1 MDYSLRVAT
10 LDDKPTIAR
19 LIEESARALS
29 REDYTDAQIEAAIA
43 SVFGVDSELIAD
55 RTYFVV
61 EASRELVGCGG
72 WSKRKTLFGG
82 DQYLDRETGELDPA
96 VDAAKIRAFFVHPAF
111 ARKGMGRALLEKC
124 ENDAKAAGFRS
135 LELMATLPGLK
146 LYRALGFEGSD
157 KVSYEVNGVQIEFVP
172 MRKKLG

>member
-10 LDDKPTIAR
+10 LDDKPAIAR
-19 LIEESARALS
+19 LIEESARGLS

-55 RTYFVV
+55 RTYFIV
-61 EASRELVGCGG
+61 EANEELVGCGG

-82 DQYLDRETGELDPA
+82 DQYLDRDTGELDPA
-96 VDAAKIRAFFVHPAF
+96 IDAAKIRAFFVHPAF
-111 ARKGMGRALLEKC
+111 ARKGIGRTLLEKC

-146 LYRALGFEGSD
+146 LYRSLGFEGSD
-157 KVSYEVNGVQIEFVP
+157 KVGYEVKGVQIEFVP
-172 MRKKLG
+172 MKKKLG

>member
-157 KVSYEVNGVQIEFVP
+157 QVSYEVSGVQIEFVP